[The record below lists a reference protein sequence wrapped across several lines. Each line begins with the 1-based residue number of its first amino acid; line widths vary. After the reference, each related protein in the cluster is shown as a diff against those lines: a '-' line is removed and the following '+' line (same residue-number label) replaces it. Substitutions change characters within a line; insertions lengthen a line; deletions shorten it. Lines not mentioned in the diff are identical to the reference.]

1 MLYLF
6 ITDFQVGSQI
16 EANKVSTIIQEITN
30 MACILPDTS
39 VNGKLDNIIRQLITK
54 YLYNESVTD
63 CMTIISTSD
72 FRTRI
77 PSIDVWIQQLPGII
91 WTINFTKKF
100 LRYDLFGLQFYHFTN
115 YFLFYIGILVGSRV
129 TSNHIHAIKMLFKRR
144 DPILMDVLTKQ
155 IKTGKYNKLWT
166 IDFTKISLRSFDL
179 FFKFKKCIGISRYFT
194 NVIHFF
200 RWSWHC
206 WIMVWSQ

>member
-30 MACILPDTS
+30 MAGILPDTS

-63 CMTIISTSD
+63 CMTIISTSE

-77 PSIDVWIQQLPGII
+77 PSIDAWIQQLPGI
-91 WTINFTKKF
+91 
-100 LRYDLFGLQFYHFTN
+100 
-115 YFLFYIGILVGSRV
+115 LVGSKV

-144 DPILMDVLTKQ
+144 DQILMDVLSKQ
-155 IKTGKYNKLWT
+155 IKAGKY
-166 IDFTKISLRSFDL
+166 
-179 FFKFKKCIGISRYFT
+179 
-194 NVIHFF
+194 HFQ
-200 RWSWHC
+200 
-206 WIMVWSQ
+206 ILQ

>member
-30 MACILPDTS
+30 MAGILPDTS

-63 CMTIISTSD
+63 CMTIISTSE

-77 PSIDVWIQQLPGII
+77 PSIDAWIQQLPGII
-91 WTINFTKKF
+91 RRINFKKKF
-100 LRYDLFGLQFYHFTN
+100 PE
-115 YFLFYIGILVGSRV
+115 I
-129 TSNHIHAIKMLFKRR
+129 
-144 DPILMDVLTKQ
+144 
-155 IKTGKYNKLWT
+155 
-166 IDFTKISLRSFDL
+166 
-179 FFKFKKCIGISRYFT
+179 
-194 NVIHFF
+194 
-200 RWSWHC
+200 
-206 WIMVWSQ
+206 

>member
-30 MACILPDTS
+30 MAGILPDTS

-63 CMTIISTSD
+63 CMTIISTSE

-77 PSIDVWIQQLPGII
+77 PSIDAWIQQLPGI
-91 WTINFTKKF
+91 
-100 LRYDLFGLQFYHFTN
+100 
-115 YFLFYIGILVGSRV
+115 LVGSKV

-144 DPILMDVLTKQ
+144 DQILMDVLSKQ
-155 IKTGKYNKLWT
+155 IKAGK
-166 IDFTKISLRSFDL
+166 
-179 FFKFKKCIGISRYFT
+179 
-194 NVIHFF
+194 
-200 RWSWHC
+200 
-206 WIMVWSQ
+206 

>member
-30 MACILPDTS
+30 MAGILPDTS

-77 PSIDVWIQQLPGII
+77 PSIDAWIQQLPGI
-91 WTINFTKKF
+91 
-100 LRYDLFGLQFYHFTN
+100 
-115 YFLFYIGILVGSRV
+115 LVGSKV

-155 IKTGKYNKLWT
+155 IKTGKYYNKL
-166 IDFTKISLRSFDL
+166 
-179 FFKFKKCIGISRYFT
+179 
-194 NVIHFF
+194 
-200 RWSWHC
+200 
-206 WIMVWSQ
+206 